1 MKSQIGIY
9 KRIQNTY
16 HFTDLEMR
24 RLDFTLTV
32 FFYEIS
38 KFIILAILFSAVG
51 LFQEYAISILVLMP
65 IRIFSGGIHFNHYIS
80 CFLFTSVFF
89 TVPVLLRSV
98 SPDGPVRLGCMA
110 ICLLVTYLI
119 GPVTSQ
125 KRPPITY
132 KRYTLFR
139 LISTGLL
146 LVDLFL
152 SEVFRVLPYENICFW
167 VIVLQTIQLICARLA
182 RKGDIYE
189 KNQ

>member
-1 MKSQIGIY
+1 MNLQIDIY

-24 RLDFTLTV
+24 RLDFTLTM

-51 LFQEYAISILVLMP
+51 LFQEYAMSILVLMP

-89 TVPVLLRSV
+89 TVPILLRSV
-98 SPDGPVRLGCMA
+98 SPDEPVRLSLMA
-110 ICLLVTYLI
+110 ICLLATFLI
-119 GPVTSQ
+119 GPVTSP

-132 KRYTLFR
+132 KRYSSFR

-146 LVDLFL
+146 LIYLFL

-167 VIVLQTIQLICARLA
+167 VVILQTIQLICARVA
-182 RKGDIYE
+182 RKGDIHE
-189 KNQ
+189 KIQ